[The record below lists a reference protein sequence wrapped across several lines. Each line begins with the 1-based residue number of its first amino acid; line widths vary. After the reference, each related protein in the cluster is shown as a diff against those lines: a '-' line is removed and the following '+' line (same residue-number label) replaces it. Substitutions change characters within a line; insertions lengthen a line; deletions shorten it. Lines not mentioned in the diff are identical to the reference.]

1 MNHGDDIYTLRV
13 SQLGPASWSA
23 VVMTPL
29 GSHASAVANNPHDAV
44 MDAFDAGRI
53 RQCRGCGG
61 HLPGKMAF
69 VDHINACAKA
79 RALDDAEGRA
89 SAKIT
94 TPLPEVKWRPHTVAP
109 ETVLAEAA
117 RVVDGPRRDDYG
129 TPSENHGRTA
139 AMWSDY
145 LGVPITARQ
154 VCMLNI
160 LQKISRD
167 AHAAKRDNLVDIAG
181 YVRNAE
187 LVCVG
192 DALAAALLN
201 HEQNLQQPAM
211 PRHAQPEEQADVD

>member
-1 MNHGDDIYTLRV
+1 MDIYTLQVDQISPNCWR
-13 SQLGPASWSA
+13 ARA
-23 VVMTPL
+23 Y
-29 GSHASAVANNPHDAV
+29 GSGGIDGYTADRMANNPHDAAMAALSDV
-44 MDAFDAGRI
+44 RMRE
-53 RQCRGCGG
+53 CRGCGARLSG
-61 HLPGKMAF
+61 MLPFAKHTAT
-69 VDHINACAKA
+69 CAKA
-79 RALDDAEGRA
+79 RALDDAEGRVP
-89 SAKIT
+89 AKIT

-139 AMWSDY
+139 AMWSAY